1 MLDIEGELIAY
12 LKQVLGLP
20 TYADVPKDRP
30 PRFVTVE
37 LTGAS
42 EDVHGAINRPSVAV
56 QSWAPTTEEAS
67 KLARKVDDAMLSA
80 PYIVQNL
87 FSCERT
93 SLVRFPDPDSRT
105 PRYQGLYALTTT

>member
-1 MLDIEGELIAY
+1 MIDVEGELIAY
-12 LKQVLGLP
+12 LKQVLNLP
-20 TYADVPKDRP
+20 AYADVPKDRP

-37 LTGAS
+37 LTGS
-42 EDVHGAINRPSVAV
+42 SDDVHGAINRPSVAV
-56 QSWAPTTEEAS
+56 QSWAPTTAEAS
-67 KLARKVDDAMLSA
+67 ELSRKVDDAMLSA
-80 PYIVQNL
+80 PYIVHDL